1 MRAEPMSMTGAC
13 APGGTPA
20 GGHAEM
26 PAISLRGVSRRFG
39 TLLAVDGVDLDVRRG
54 EVFGLIGHNGAGK
67 STLFKMMLGLLPAS
81 SGSIRVAGAD
91 VSGRDARAVRRQ
103 VGYLPENVVLW
114 DNLTGLETL
123 RFFARV
129 KAVPVDTCPAL
140 LARVGLE
147 AAMRRPVREYS
158 KGMRQRL
165 GFAQALLGQPQ
176 VLFLDEPTTGLDPHA
191 IRQFW
196 DMLGALRT
204 EGVTMVLSSHIL
216 AELQNRVDRVAVLA
230 AGRVQALGSID
241 ALRAQRDLPL
251 NVVLRL
257 DAPDAAV
264 AAAMIADSGVLDAA
278 SLSGMRQ
285 TTDGLALQCPRASKV
300 ALLQAVAPLGARLH
314 DIHVIEPSLEDLFF
328 GVTEAGSR

>member
-1 MRAEPMSMTGAC
+1 MRAEPMSMTGTC

-20 GGHAEM
+20 AGHAEM

-81 SGSIRVAGAD
+81 GGSIRVAGAD

-257 DAPDAAV
+257 DATDAAV